1 MIVAE
6 AMLMKV
12 PVIGSNSGGVPEIIS
27 NENKGLLFETKN
39 DDDLLEKINS
49 IIENKYLREKIIIN
63 AYNFANKKYD
73 YHQHFVRLEKII
85 DTL

>member
-12 PVIGSNSGGVPEIIS
+12 PVIGSNARGMSEIIS
-27 NENKGLLFETKN
+27 NENNGLLFETKN
-39 DDDLLEKINS
+39 DDDLLEKINLT
-49 IIENKYLREKIIIN
+49 IENKYLREKFIIN

-85 DTL
+85 NIL